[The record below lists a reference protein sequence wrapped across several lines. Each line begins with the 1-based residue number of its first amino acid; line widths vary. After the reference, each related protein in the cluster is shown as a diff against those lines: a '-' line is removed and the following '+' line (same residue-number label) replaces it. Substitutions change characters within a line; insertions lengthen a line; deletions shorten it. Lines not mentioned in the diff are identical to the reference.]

1 VDSLSLRRSNIVQ
14 KRCVR
19 TLRTIRAILLS
30 RSDSIACR
38 SATTTMSV
46 TANTSWN
53 PFRKHVLDSVVEET
67 TPSAPVRMETKSK
80 TWTTTVDRVPSWP
93 EEARPLKRRDWVHYL
108 FVIGDVILVLLPIY
122 FICELIGRSFLLS
135 LMFVVLGVAVVTLNR
150 KAVEGNAFASKVTS
164 AIQLV
169 SEPEKS
175 TLLCY
180 AD

>member
-30 RSDSIACR
+30 RSDSIACH

-53 PFRKHVLDSVVEET
+53 PFRKHVLNSVVEET
-67 TPSAPVRMETKSK
+67 KPPAPTRMETKSK

-93 EEARPLKRRDWVHYL
+93 EEARHLKKKNWLSYL
-108 FVIGDVILVLLPIY
+108 YGIGDLILVLLPIY
-122 FICELIGRSFLLS
+122 FI
-135 LMFVVLGVAVVTLNR
+135 R
-150 KAVEGNAFASKVTS
+150 KSQRIKPTILANLRQS
-164 AIQLV
+164 
-169 SEPEKS
+169 
-175 TLLCY
+175 
-180 AD
+180 